1 MEVAMKEKGRFEVKD
16 PMSAL
21 THFIGFLAVIPF
33 CTVLIEKAAAEATM
47 LHVIGFV
54 IFGISLLLLYG
65 ASTIYHTLCL
75 SAEKTVL
82 LRKVDHM
89 MIFVLI
95 AGTYTPVCLVTLK
108 GIWGTA
114 LLICVWGIALFGI
127 FMKIFWMGAPRWL
140 STLIYVVMGWVA
152 AAAFVPL
159 KAAVGWGGL
168 GMLLAGGIAYTVGA
182 LIYGLKKPNLAI
194 LKSFGFHEIFH
205 VFVMI
210 GSAFH
215 IAFMFL
221 YVL

>member
-1 MEVAMKEKGRFEVKD
+1 MEMVMAKKERFQVKD

-21 THFIGFLAVIPF
+21 THFIGFLAVIPVF
-33 CTVLIEKAAAEATM
+33 VFLLDQAETKM
-47 LHVIGFV
+47 QFIGFTV
-54 IFGISLLLLYG
+54 FGISLMLLYG
-65 ASTIYHTLCL
+65 ASTIYHTLKL
-75 SAEKTVL
+75 SAEKTAL
-82 LRKVDHM
+82 LRRIDHM

-95 AGTYTPVCLVTLK
+95 AGTYTPVCLVTLAGK
-108 GIWGTA
+108 WGTI
-114 LLICVWGIALFGI
+114 LLTAIWGIAIAGV

-140 STLIYVVMGWVA
+140 STTIYVVMGWLSIT
-152 AAAFVPL
+152 AFVPL
-159 KAAVGWGGL
+159 MKAVGWGGF
-168 GMLLAGGIAYTVGA
+168 GMLLGGGIAYTVGA
-182 LIYGLKKPNLAI
+182 LIYALKKPNLAI